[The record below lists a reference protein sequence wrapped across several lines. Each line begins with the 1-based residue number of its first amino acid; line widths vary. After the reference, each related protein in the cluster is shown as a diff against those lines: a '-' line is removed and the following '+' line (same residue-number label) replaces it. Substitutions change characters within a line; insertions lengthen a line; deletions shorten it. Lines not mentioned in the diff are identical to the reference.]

1 MTKCMLVSAILKVYQ
16 TVEAQ
21 HYHLMVTSYTKVTTK
36 MENIMDAEELSL
48 INQFVKETLKI
59 TFNMDIIK

>member
-1 MTKCMLVSAILKVYQ
+1 MTNSMLVSAILKVYQ

-21 HYHLMVTSYTKVTTK
+21 QYHLMVTSYTKVTTK